1 MPELSDSVQEF
12 KGPYELDEQ
21 IGFLLRKALQRNT
34 EVFFSL
40 MPSELTPTRFAVL
53 AKLYEMGSLSQNEL
67 GRHTAMDVATTKGV
81 VERLGKLGF
90 VQTQKDPKD
99 ARKLIIKL
107 TQTGEDTY
115 SSITQTALEVS
126 AKTLGALS
134 HEDAALLI
142 ALLKKMNITA
152 TSGDKTI
159 E

>member
-1 MPELSDSVQEF
+1 MQEF
-12 KGPYELDEQ
+12 NEPYQLDEQ
-21 IGFLLRKALQRNT
+21 IGFLLRKALQRNS

-40 MPSELTPTRFAVL
+40 MPSELTPTRFAVM

-90 VQTQKDPKD
+90 VQTEKDPKD

-107 TQTGEDTY
+107 TQTGEATY
-115 SSITQTALEVS
+115 SSITQTAMKVS
-126 AKTLGALS
+126 ALTLEPLS
-134 HEDAALLI
+134 PEDSRLLV
-142 ALLKKMNITA
+142 ALLKKLNKTA
-152 TSGDKTI
+152 TNSDKTV